1 MHPAQIA
8 LPLLPA
14 QASSLAAQGTLHA
27 IRDAPL
33 HQWLPNE
40 VQFSNPAFKASL
52 DRALADACDQLRID
66 HSKVSINL
74 YKMLLH
80 THGDQAQTLHL
91 RGNAPADS
99 IASLVLMPPAI
110 YTGGRITIKRQGSTV
125 PELFNFS
132 DQNAYD
138 WAYFSLFNCA
148 AYDVAPLE
156 TGSRLMFVFNIIQN
170 DIATAIATKATKIP
184 LRIQY
189 RDEAQIRRELL
200 AATQKWDTTKTSP
213 SCIPGVADLRN
224 QRQIVLML
232 ENQYGSMQPGKTPA
246 KSQFKSTDKKIVA
259 LLQESIR
266 EGANL
271 DWCFGRVV
279 YKLNGKGKN
288 NPDRSTS
295 VSASEYVFDRITK
308 EEIEINIGQFGTATF
323 TKHGDDSGV
332 LKRELVYPVEYFEKA
347 TPSDTFNRR
356 YSYYDDE
363 SRIEATRKYASRS
376 CLYIWPRSQTYRST
390 FKQASNS
397 YDSIMKLINY
407 VNDSSRSRF
416 AGAIQL
422 QNNQNL
428 LDDFV
433 KNAYSYDLK
442 DHVSDIVALIVR
454 FGAIGAANSF
464 LALSKHSEC
473 RDEIRE
479 KALPVMFE
487 HFEAS
492 MFAEK
497 LSSVVKSMHMESAA
511 AFVLKILAIECKSM
525 SANMRVHPLGKKLL
539 FELSKRCYDKGSHY
553 TDRYRVREFARLLGC
568 KEDDY
573 GYYGGSSQ
581 WPRHCCSDILVKL
594 CENYHVLDLEE
605 VESENSSDT
614 VVGTSAVPKSPFHL
628 FIAGVVGAL
637 TWNKSTSTVT
647 FERIKDKFC
656 TKDLNRVG
664 LTMALTG
671 AGCDLLGRSFVESAP
686 LEVAAELTVLVTKE
700 AKKDESE
707 GVGSD
712 DISDSAVN
720 LFAWPLLK
728 GVAKLVAP
736 SFAISLMRRLNEEG
750 SKGRHKEV
758 GKALRGASG
767 LALDEFICYLCSMT
781 TNDTAVVPDAKDAK
795 DVATPSSED
804 IATLFCSLGSSFVEQ
819 STPQDRDIFSKL
831 MSKSCLTAVFARC
844 GQEILSTRI
853 RGWQDTLA
861 LGPAAGIVLQ
871 LCELCEASSSA
882 DSATD
887 SSSAAVAAS
896 AKASEASLLSK
907 EFLSSFAKRVIS
919 SSQNSLADSFS
930 AQNSRSSYMHDDEPA
945 NGVWPVNS
953 IGKIIKH
960 LFEMSSEETS
970 PSSTSSKKGTGKE
983 VNGVELDGAKFLS
996 VTFEALARDRSTA
1009 TVKTESG
1016 AKTSAKRLLCTNDVA
1031 VAFKR
1036 IGLPSV
1042 TQILE
1047 DVMARL
1053 PFAPSAEY
1061 LLSFQSGDRRAKSS
1075 AASLGLITADALK
1088 LIASDTDA
1096 DGLKVKLLLAFIQK
1110 RVVGTGRAHFVSL
1123 AANLQQYQA
1132 LTRSLLS
1139 LLCRGR
1145 DEASSAAIKSQD
1157 ITGFLSAI
1165 CSAITHGLHFHEN
1178 TFLAED
1184 FSTAIAKVGDF
1195 NVMSGLFSPVIT
1207 SITNNGRSA
1216 DAMYLLHLLL
1226 SNAPSAAALN
1236 ACATLNLGRVVLKV
1250 LETNNNGSAAKLSIE
1265 NRAFAMLMFWVAH
1278 YEGSAPAILRASLVT
1293 ARAPRPLEAAFTAP
1307 LVCSTQLV
1315 SRLFKLGLKETS
1327 TFLAEA
1333 DTLLS
1338 SSAAES
1344 KSLASVRVA
1353 ALFEQVASR
1362 AVTTAEKEINNGPP
1376 RPTASYRMVS
1386 DTDPLG
1392 YYG

>member
-1 MHPAQIA
+1 MQIA
-8 LPLLPA
+8 LPLLSA
-14 QASSLAAQGTLHA
+14 QASSLAARGTLHA

-33 HQWLPNE
+33 YQWLPNE
-40 VQFSNPAFKASL
+40 VQFANPAFKASL
-52 DRALADACDQLRID
+52 DRALTDACEQLRID

-80 THGDQAQTLHL
+80 THGDQARTLHL

-99 IASLVLMPPAI
+99 IGSMVLMPPAI
-110 YTGGRITIKRQGSTV
+110 YTGGRITVKRQGSTV
-125 PELFNFS
+125 PEIFNFS
-132 DQNAYD
+132 AQNSYD

-148 AYDVAPLE
+148 AYDVEPLE

-170 DIATAIATKATKIP
+170 DITAAIATKATKIP

-213 SCIPGVADLRN
+213 SCIPGGADLRN

-232 ENQYGSMQPGKTPA
+232 ENQYGSMQPGKAPA
-246 KSQFKSTDKKIVA
+246 KSQFKSTDRKIVA

-295 VSASEYVFDRITK
+295 VSASEYIFDRITK
-308 EEIEINIGQFGTATF
+308 EEIEINMGQFGTATF
-323 TKHGDDSGV
+323 TKHGDSGL
-332 LKRELVYPVEYFEKA
+332 LKQELVYPVEYFENA
-347 TPSDTFNRR
+347 TPNDTFNRR

-397 YDSIMKLINY
+397 YESIKKLISY
-407 VNDSSRSRF
+407 VSDSSRSRF

-433 KNAYSYDLK
+433 KTAYSYDLK
-442 DHVSDIVALIVR
+442 NHVSDVVALIVR

-464 LALSKHSEC
+464 LGSLSNHSEC

-497 LSSVVKSMHMESAA
+497 LSTVVKSMHLESAA
-511 AFVLKILAIECKSM
+511 AFVLKIIAVECNSM
-525 SANMRVHPLGKKLL
+525 SANMRVHPLKKLL
-539 FELSKRCYDKGSHY
+539 FELSKRCYDKGSHH

-573 GYYGGSSQ
+573 GYYGSSGQ
-581 WPRHCCSDILVKL
+581 WPKHCCSDILVKL
-594 CENYHVLDLEE
+594 CENYHVLEE
-605 VESENSSDT
+605 VGSENNSDA
-614 VVGTSAVPKSPFHL
+614 VVVTSTIPKSPFHL

-637 TWNKSTSTVT
+637 SWNKSTSSST
-647 FERIKDKFC
+647 FERIQDKFC
-656 TKDLNRVG
+656 SNDLIRVG
-664 LTMALTG
+664 KTLALTK
-671 AGCDLLGRSFVESAP
+671 AGCNLLARSFVESTP

-700 AKKDESE
+700 AKKDKSD
-707 GVGSD
+707 GIGSASIDDD

-720 LFAWPLLK
+720 LFALPLLK

-758 GKALRGASG
+758 GKALGGING
-767 LALDEFICYLCSMT
+767 LGLDEFICYLCSMA
-781 TNDTAVVPDAKDAK
+781 TNDTADVPDAK

-871 LCELCEASSSA
+871 LCELGEASSSA
-882 DSATD
+882 DSATSTD
-887 SSSAAVAAS
+887 SSSAAVASS
-896 AKASEASLLSK
+896 AQASEVSLLSK

-919 SSQNSLADSFS
+919 SSQISLTDSFEY
-930 AQNSRSSYMHDDEPA
+930 QNSRSSYVQDDEPA
-945 NGVWPVNS
+945 NGVWPANS
-953 IGKIIKH
+953 VGKIIKYLH
-960 LFEMSSEETS
+960 EISSGEIP
-970 PSSTSSKKGTGKE
+970 PSTASSSGKRNGKGTGI
-983 VNGVELDGAKFLS
+983 ELDGAKFLS

-1036 IGLPSV
+1036 IGLPGV
-1042 TQILE
+1042 THILE
-1047 DVMARL
+1047 DIMARL

-1061 LLSFQSGDRRAKSS
+1061 MLSLQSGDRRAKSS
-1075 AASLGLITADALK
+1075 AASLGLVTSDALK
-1088 LIASDTDA
+1088 LIASDTEA
-1096 DGLKVKLLLAFIQK
+1096 DGLKVKLLLAFIHK

-1123 AANLQQYQA
+1123 AVNLQQHPA
-1132 LTRSLLS
+1132 LPRSILG

-1145 DEASSAAIKSQD
+1145 DEASSPAIKIQD
-1157 ITGFLSAI
+1157 IVGFLSAI
-1165 CSAITHGLHFHEN
+1165 CSAITHGMHFHEN

-1265 NRAFAMLMFWVAH
+1265 NRAFATLMFWVAH

>member
-1 MHPAQIA
+1 M
-8 LPLLPA
+8 
-14 QASSLAAQGTLHA
+14 
-27 IRDAPL
+27 
-33 HQWLPNE
+33 
-40 VQFSNPAFKASL
+40 
-52 DRALADACDQLRID
+52 ADACEQLRID
-66 HSKVSINL
+66 HSKISFNL

-80 THGDQAQTLHL
+80 THGDQARTLHL
-91 RGNAPADS
+91 RGNAPANS

-125 PELFNFS
+125 PEIFNFS
-132 DQNAYD
+132 AQNSYD
-138 WAYFSLFNCA
+138 WAYFSQFNCA
-148 AYDVAPLE
+148 AYAVEPIE

-170 DIATAIATKATKIP
+170 DIAAAIATKATKIP
-184 LRIQY
+184 HRIQY
-189 RDEAQIRRELL
+189 RDAAQIRRELL
-200 AATQKWDTTKTSP
+200 AATQQWDTTRTKP
-213 SCIPGVADLRN
+213 SCIPGGTDLRN
-224 QRQIVLML
+224 QRQIILML

-246 KSQFKSTDKKIVA
+246 KSHFKSADRKIVE
-259 LLQESIR
+259 LLQETIR

-279 YKLNGKGKN
+279 YKQNGKGRN

-295 VSASEYVFDRITK
+295 VSAPEYVFDSITK
-308 EEIEINIGQFGTATF
+308 EEIEINIGQFGTAIF
-323 TKHGDDSGV
+323 TKHGSSGE
-332 LKRELVYPVEYFEKA
+332 LKQELIYPREHFEKL
-347 TPSDTFNRR
+347 PPNDTFNRR

-397 YDSIMKLINY
+397 YESIKKLINY
-407 VNDSSRSRF
+407 VNDSARSRF

-422 QNNQNL
+422 ENNQTL
-428 LDDFV
+428 LDDFI
-433 KNAYSYDLK
+433 KSAYTYDLK
-442 DHVSDIVALIVR
+442 NHVSDIAALIVR
-454 FGAIGAANSF
+454 FDAIGAANSF
-464 LALSKHSEC
+464 LGSLSNHSEC

-479 KALPVMFE
+479 KALPLLFE
-487 HFEAS
+487 HFDAS
-492 MFAEK
+492 IFAEK

-511 AFVLKILAIECKSM
+511 AFVLKILAVECKSM
-525 SANMRVHPLGKKLL
+525 SANMRVHPCRTLL
-539 FELSKRCYDKGSHY
+539 FQLSKRCFDKGSHH

-568 KEDDY
+568 KEDEY
-573 GYYGGSSQ
+573 GYYGSPGQ
-581 WPRHCCSDILVKL
+581 WPRHSVSNILVKL
-594 CENYHVLDLEE
+594 CENYHHLEE
-605 VESENSSDT
+605 VESENSDTGSDAS
-614 VVGTSAVPKSPFHL
+614 TSANNPVPKSPFHL
-628 FIAGVVGAL
+628 FVTGVVGAL
-637 TWNKSTSTVT
+637 SWNKSTSTTT
-647 FERIKDKFC
+647 FERIQDKFC
-656 TKDLNRVG
+656 LKDLSRVG
-664 LTMALTG
+664 KTLALTK
-671 AGCDLLGRSFVESAP
+671 AGCNLLGRSFVESTP

-700 AKKDESE
+700 AKKGESE
-707 GVGSD
+707 GVGSASIDDD

-758 GKALRGASG
+758 GKALRGVDG
-767 LALDEFICYLCSMT
+767 LGLDEFISYLCSMT
-781 TNDTAVVPDAKDAK
+781 INDTANVPDAKDMA
-795 DVATPSSED
+795 VPSSED

-819 STPQDRDIFSKL
+819 STPQDRDIFSRL
-831 MSKSCLTAVFARC
+831 MSKSCLTAIFARC
-844 GQEILSTRI
+844 GHEIFSTRI
-853 RGWQDTLA
+853 KGWQDTLA

-871 LCELCEASSSA
+871 LCELGEASSSA
-882 DSATD
+882 DSANE
-887 SSSAAVAAS
+887 SLSAEVASS
-896 AKASEASLLSK
+896 AKASEVSLLSR
-907 EFLSSFAKRVIS
+907 EFLSSFTKRVIN
-919 SSQNSLADSFS
+919 SSQNSLTDSLS
-930 AQNSRSSYMHDDEPA
+930 AQKSRSSYTYDDEHA
-945 NGVWPVNS
+945 NGVWPANS
-953 IGKIIKH
+953 IGKIIKYLH
-960 LFEMSSEETS
+960 DTSFGETS
-970 PSSTSSKKGTGKE
+970 PSTTSIGKSTGQGADI
-983 VNGVELDGAKFLS
+983 ELDGPKFLS
-996 VTFEALARDRSTA
+996 VIFEALARDRSTA

-1036 IGLPSV
+1036 IGLPGV

-1047 DVMARL
+1047 DMVARL
-1053 PFAPSAEY
+1053 PFAPSAEI
-1061 LLSFQSGDRRAKSS
+1061 LLSLQSGDRRAKSS
-1075 AASLGLITADALK
+1075 AASLGLVTSDALK
-1088 LIASDTDA
+1088 LIAPDTEA

-1123 AANLQQYQA
+1123 AANLKQHQ
-1132 LTRSLLS
+1132 SLSRKILGF
-1139 LLCRGR
+1139 LCR

-1195 NVMSGLFSPVIT
+1195 NIMSGLFSPVIT
-1207 SITNNGRSA
+1207 SLTTNGRSA
-1216 DAMYLLHLLL
+1216 DAIYLLHLLL
-1226 SNAPSAAALN
+1226 SNAPSAATLN
-1236 ACATLNLGRVVLKV
+1236 ACATLNLGCVILKV
-1250 LETNNNGSAAKLSIE
+1250 LETNNSGSAAKLSIE
-1265 NRAFAMLMFWVAH
+1265 NRAFATLMFWVAH

-1293 ARAPRPLEAAFTAP
+1293 ARAPRPLEVAFTAP

-1315 SRLFKLGLKETS
+1315 SRLFKLELQETS
-1327 TFLAEA
+1327 QFLAEA

-1344 KSLASVRVA
+1344 KSLASVRLS